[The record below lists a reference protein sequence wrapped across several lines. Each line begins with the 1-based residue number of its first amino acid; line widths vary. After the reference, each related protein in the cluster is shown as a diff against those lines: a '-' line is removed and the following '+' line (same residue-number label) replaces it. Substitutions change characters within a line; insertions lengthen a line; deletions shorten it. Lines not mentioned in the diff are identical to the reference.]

1 LSAPQEIDEYELV
14 DPVDI
19 LTPLEKSGFWDG
31 VVSSF
36 LPHLSLATNTFIFI
50 TLNLSRFFFRFPLLI
65 LLIFRKLPNGLNGR
79 RLLVS

>member
-31 VVSSF
+31 VVSSS
-36 LPHLSLATNTFIFI
+36 LLHLSLSLSLSLNTLIFYHI
-50 TLNLSRFFFRFPLLI
+50 ESVSVFPPLLI
-65 LLIFRKLPNGLNGR
+65 SLNH
-79 RLLVS
+79 